1 MAVAAVIFAD
11 NYPSFPTNY
20 TFIAHCEKN
29 IEDSLQNKIQI
40 NCKTLKNFI
49 YKNAF
54 FCFSFL
60 SRIYYK
66 VSLKLFGQQ
75 KKYSG
80 KLGHGKIGTQS

>member
-40 NCKTLKNFI
+40 NCKTLKNSI
-49 YKNAF
+49 YKNVFFFAF
-54 FCFSFL
+54 HSYQGFIIKFL
-60 SRIYYK
+60 
-66 VSLKLFGQQ
+66 
-75 KKYSG
+75 
-80 KLGHGKIGTQS
+80 

>member
-40 NCKTLKNFI
+40 NCKTLGI
-49 YKNAF
+49 SITRMLF

-75 KKYSG
+75 KKY
-80 KLGHGKIGTQS
+80 